1 MSPDQLESFVREVP
15 NFPKP
20 GIVFRDITPLL
31 REPAAFAEVI
41 NLMTAFARKQSAEIV
56 AAPESRGFI
65 FAAALAVQAGIG
77 FVPIRKPGKLP
88 WKTRGASYAL
98 EYGTD
103 RLEIHEDAIRPGQR
117 VLLVDDVLATGGT
130 MKACC
135 DLVGEAEARIAGIS
149 FLIELAALGGRA
161 RLGDAPIH
169 AVMKF

>member
-1 MSPDQLESFVREVP
+1 MPNQHLEALVREVP

-31 REPAAFAEVI
+31 RDPKAFSEAIDLMAAFAK
-41 NLMTAFARKQSAEIV
+41 KQSSEIV

-65 FAAALAVQAGIG
+65 FAAALAVRAGIG

-103 RLEIHEDAIRPGQR
+103 RLEIHEDAIRAGQR

-135 DLVGEAEARIAGIS
+135 DLVREADAHIAGVS
-149 FLIELAALGGRA
+149 FLIELQALGGRA
-161 RLGDAPIH
+161 RLGSVPIES
-169 AVMKF
+169 VMVF

>member
-1 MSPDQLESFVREVP
+1 LKALVREVP

-31 REPAAFAEVI
+31 REPKAFAETIDLMAAFA
-41 NLMTAFARKQSAEIV
+41 KSQSAEIV

-65 FAAALAVQAGIG
+65 FAAALAIKAGIG

-103 RLEIHEDAIRPGQR
+103 RLEIHEDAIRAGQR

-135 DLVGEAEARIAGIS
+135 DLVREAEAHLAGIS
-149 FLIELAALGGRA
+149 FLIELQALGGRA
-161 RLGDAPIH
+161 RLGSAPIES
-169 AVMKF
+169 VMIF

>member
-1 MSPDQLESFVREVP
+1 MPTSQLKLLVREVP

-31 REPAAFAEVI
+31 REPKAFGEVIDLMAAFA
-41 NLMTAFARKQSAEIV
+41 KQHSAEII

-65 FAAALAVQAGIG
+65 FAAALAVRTGIG
-77 FVPIRKPGKLP
+77 FVPVRKPGKLP

-103 RLEIHEDAIRPGQR
+103 RLEIHEDAIRPRQR

-135 DLVGEAEARIAGIS
+135 DLVRGADAEVAGIS
-149 FLIELAALGGRA
+149 FLIELAALGGRS
-161 RLGDAPIH
+161 RLGDAPVQS
-169 AVMKF
+169 VMSF